1 LRKQVEYGRDG
12 SKCQCF
18 YGSTPANSSQRGKGA
33 RMIVQIYEIQTPRE
47 ADAIMALGV
56 DHVGSVLLDEQKWAN
71 ETLKSTIELVQK
83 SGRKSSLI
91 PLFRSAD
98 SISRVADYYRPDIL
112 HFCETLPAFPDDERM
127 LGALLDCQETIQQRF
142 PQIDLMRSV
151 PIGGA
156 GQAQFYP
163 SLALAAAFEP
173 ISDWFLTD
181 TLLGAT
187 ANAVSEEQPV
197 NGFVGITGKT
207 CDWTVAG
214 QLVANSSI
222 PVILAGGIGPGNVES
237 AILEVKPAGV
247 DSCTLTNAVAEGGE
261 PIRFQKD
268 LQKIDAMVS
277 AARRAAAQLA
287 VRRQYP

>member
-1 LRKQVEYGRDG
+1 
-12 SKCQCF
+12 
-18 YGSTPANSSQRGKGA
+18 
-33 RMIVQIYEIQTPRE
+33 MIVQIYEIQTPRE
-47 ADAIMALGV
+47 VDAIVDLGV
-56 DHVGSVLLDEQKWAN
+56 DHVGSVLLDEQEWADK
-71 ETLKSTIELVQK
+71 TLKSTIERVQK
-83 SGRKSSLI
+83 FGRKSSLI
-91 PLFRSAD
+91 PLFSSLD
-98 SISRVADYYRPDIL
+98 SISRAADYYRPDIL
-112 HFCETLPAFPDDERM
+112 HFCETLPAFPGDERM
-127 LGALLDCQETIQQRF
+127 LGELLDCQESIKQRF

-151 PIGGA
+151 PIGSA
-156 GQAQFYP
+156 GQAEFYP

-181 TLLGAT
+181 TLLGEN

-247 DSCTLTNAVAEGGE
+247 DSCTLTNAVAEDGK

-268 LQKIDAMVS
+268 LKKIGAMVS
-277 AARRAAAQLA
+277 AARLADAQLA
-287 VRRQYP
+287 VSRQYPRLNNDVTRISGK